1 MRTTV
6 AAALAG
12 AIGIVI
18 GAAGWAALGPEK
30 TRTVDAKPQ
39 TTVTASHSATPGGH
53 HYGSAQQIAD
63 VLQAHGFT
71 VSMLRKSSEDTYIS
85 EEGGTVYDFT
95 VTDKAGQPAA
105 GDSGINMFP
114 NREALASWVEIS
126 KSMGGIAVTGDTWAV
141 SLPTTS
147 TAARADS
154 KRLAPKV
161 AKALGGT
168 VQQ

>member
-1 MRTTV
+1 MRASATV
-6 AAALAG
+6 AMAG

-18 GAAGWAALGPEK
+18 GAAGWALLGPDK
-30 TRTVDAKPQ
+30 TSTDSKAQTQVATSADTAVSGHRYSSAQEIVDA
-39 TTVTASHSATPGGH
+39 
-53 HYGSAQQIAD
+53 
-63 VLQAHGFT
+63 LQAGGLT
-71 VSMLRKSSEDTYIS
+71 VSMLHKSSEDTYIS
-85 EEGGTVYDFT
+85 EVGGTAHDFT

-114 NREALASWVEIS
+114 NHETLASWSEIS
-126 KSMGGIAVTGDTWAV
+126 KSMGGIAVAGDTWAI

-147 TAARADS
+147 QEARADT

-161 AKALGGT
+161 AKVLGGT

>member
-1 MRTTV
+1 MRATA

-12 AIGIVI
+12 TIGIAA
-18 GAAGWAALGPEK
+18 GAAGWALLGPEK
-30 TRTVDAKPQ
+30 TKTVDVKPSTSISTSQ
-39 TTVTASHSATPGGH
+39 SATAGSH
-53 HYGSAQQIAD
+53 RYDSAQQIAD
-63 VLQAHGFT
+63 ALQAGGLT
-71 VSMLRKSSEDTYIS
+71 VSMLHKTSEDTYIS
-85 EEGGTVYDFT
+85 EVGGTAYDFT
-95 VTDKAGQPAA
+95 VTDKAGKPAP

-114 NREALASWVEIS
+114 NHEALTRWADIS

-147 TAARADS
+147 AAARTDS
-154 KRLAPKV
+154 KHLAPLV